1 MISRAEAQSFD
12 RVAADYDRLGELAWD
27 KDSIGPWLFGV
38 MPVSG
43 RRALD
48 LGGGA
53 GRQSVVLAERFGEVD
68 AVDLS
73 GAMIELAR
81 SRRSRPNITYRQA
94 DLLDV
99 GGAGRYDFVLS
110 VMTLHHVPDLVA
122 ALRTIKT
129 LLAPRGRVVL
139 VDAVITRAAAP
150 RRWLGVVPLR
160 WRLHGLAIYQF
171 GPRLARRGPVVAW
184 EVYRLSTGAWLDHR
198 VSDRFVSREEFEQ
211 ACRAVFPACQVVD
224 LGGPTRPAMI
234 WDAPGSQGAA
244 SSWPPAVSCQSPRT
258 LPAGS
263 AKSATRSVPSG

>member
-1 MISRAEAQSFD
+1 M
-12 RVAADYDRLGELAWD
+12 
-27 KDSIGPWLFGV
+27 
-38 MPVSG
+38 
-43 RRALD
+43 
-48 LGGGA
+48 
-53 GRQSVVLAERFGEVD
+53 
-68 AVDLS
+68 AVDSLVGRIAGVS
-73 GAMIELAR
+73 YLHIPAR
-81 SRRSRPNITYRQA
+81 
-94 DLLDV
+94 D
-99 GGAGRYDFVLS
+99 
-110 VMTLHHVPDLVA
+110 
-122 ALRTIKT
+122 
-129 LLAPRGRVVL
+129 
-139 VDAVITRAAAP
+139 AAASAGFY
-150 RRWLGVVPLR
+150 RDVFSWQ
-160 WRLHGLAIYQF
+160 LHGLAIYQF

>member
-27 KDSIGPWLFGV
+27 KNSIGHWLSGV

-43 RRALD
+43 RRAVD
-48 LGGGA
+48 LGCGA
-53 GRQSVVLAERFGEVD
+53 GRQSVALAGRFGEVD
-68 AVDLS
+68 AIDLS

-99 GGAGRYDFVLS
+99 GGAGRYDFILS
-110 VMTLHHVPDLVA
+110 VMTLHHVPDLGA
-122 ALRTIKT
+122 ALRHIKT
-129 LLAPRGRVVL
+129 LLAPGGRAVL
-139 VDAVITRAAAP
+139 VDAVITQSAAP

-160 WRLHGLAIYQF
+160 WRLHGLAICQF
-171 GPRLARRGPVVAW
+171 GPDLVRRGPVVAW

-211 ACRAVFPACQVVD
+211 ACRAVFPACEVLD
-224 LGGPTRPAMI
+224 LGGRTRPAMI
-234 WDAPGSQGAA
+234 WDAPGNQGAA
-244 SSWPPAVSCQSPRT
+244 SEARQRSPV
-258 LPAGS
+258 A
-263 AKSATRSVPSG
+263 